1 MKHFAILF
9 PTLSLLA
16 AAAFAAEPKPFTQQE
31 FDKLARDGK
40 PVVLDVA
47 ATWCPTCKAQK
58 PIIEGLARQPA
69 YQEVAVL
76 LVDFDADKA
85 ILRQFKVSTQST
97 LIAFKGGK
105 ENARSVGDTTP
116 AGIEGIFRKAAN

>member
-1 MKHFAILF
+1 MKRFAILF

-40 PVVLDVA
+40 PVVVDVA

-85 ILRQFKVSTQST
+85 ILRQFEVSTQST

-105 ENARSVGDTTP
+105 ESGRSVGDTTP